1 MRIAFYAPLKSPD
14 HPVPSGDRLM
24 ARQLR
29 AALAG
34 RCDVVLESDLR
45 SYLGDPD
52 NQTAAAGI
60 AVQAARDR
68 DRIAA
73 RWQETAP
80 QVWVTYHPYYK
91 SPDLIGPPLC
101 RDFAV
106 PYVTVESSYS
116 ARRNLGVWAES
127 QKSVLQGLTQAAV
140 NICLTA
146 RDRAGIVAAVP
157 AARLADLPP
166 FIDVAPN
173 LAARTPHPGPVRL
186 ITVAMMRAGDK
197 LASYALL
204 AEALAGL
211 AGLDWQLTII
221 GAGPVE
227 HQVRALF
234 RPVQDR
240 IIWAGLCAP
249 GQVAALLGRADVYLW
264 PGQGEAYGLAYLEAQ
279 AAGLPVVAQHV
290 AGVPEVVASD
300 TGLLTPPGDVAA
312 YRAAVARL
320 ITDAALRQGLGQ
332 AARDRVLA
340 RHSFPAASARLNRIL
355 ANVTGV
361 PA

>member
-157 AARLADLPP
+157 PRGWPICRPSSTLRPIWRRGP
-166 FIDVAPN
+166 
-173 LAARTPHPGPVRL
+173 RTPVWS
-186 ITVAMMRAGDK
+186 V
-197 LASYALL
+197 
-204 AEALAGL
+204 
-211 AGLDWQLTII
+211 
-221 GAGPVE
+221 
-227 HQVRALF
+227 
-234 RPVQDR
+234 
-240 IIWAGLCAP
+240 
-249 GQVAALLGRADVYLW
+249 
-264 PGQGEAYGLAYLEAQ
+264 
-279 AAGLPVVAQHV
+279 
-290 AGVPEVVASD
+290 
-300 TGLLTPPGDVAA
+300 
-312 YRAAVARL
+312 
-320 ITDAALRQGLGQ
+320 
-332 AARDRVLA
+332 
-340 RHSFPAASARLNRIL
+340 
-355 ANVTGV
+355 
-361 PA
+361 